1 MNLCASHPTLAH
13 ASRRLSALCL
23 ASLIALAAITALG
36 CSASGASGSK
46 GHQILAQ
53 TAECAMCH
61 SDGRTASDLEV
72 DPTLETGTQLTV
84 NSSADRVYVCRVQA
98 SSTDG
103 TYLVPQEITSAQTE
117 DGQAQL
123 SLDEGT
129 WAICLSHGDS
139 STYVIV
145 QVTSG
150 AQDATLNL

>member
-84 NSSADRVYVCRVQA
+84 TTSAD
-98 SSTDG
+98 
-103 TYLVPQEITSAQTE
+103 
-117 DGQAQL
+117 
-123 SLDEGT
+123 
-129 WAICLSHGDS
+129 
-139 STYVIV
+139 
-145 QVTSG
+145 
-150 AQDATLNL
+150 